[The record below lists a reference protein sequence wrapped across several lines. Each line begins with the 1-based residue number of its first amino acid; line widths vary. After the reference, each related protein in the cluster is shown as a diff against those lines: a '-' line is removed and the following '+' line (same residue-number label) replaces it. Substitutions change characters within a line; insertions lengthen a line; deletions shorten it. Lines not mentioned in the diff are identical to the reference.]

1 MKLTEEQFQQLFGG
15 ITQPPEVVGISEKD
29 RLTWS
34 QGYSFA
40 ISQLFDVLVVSGE
53 DEDDK
58 YFDSLVAAM
67 KSEN

>member
-1 MKLTEEQFQQLFGG
+1 MKLTEEQFQQLFSG
-15 ITQPPEVVGISEKD
+15 ITQPPEIVGISEED

-40 ISQLFDVLVVSGE
+40 ISQLFDVLVIIGE

-58 YFDSLVAAM
+58 YFDRLASM
-67 KSEN
+67 IKSEN